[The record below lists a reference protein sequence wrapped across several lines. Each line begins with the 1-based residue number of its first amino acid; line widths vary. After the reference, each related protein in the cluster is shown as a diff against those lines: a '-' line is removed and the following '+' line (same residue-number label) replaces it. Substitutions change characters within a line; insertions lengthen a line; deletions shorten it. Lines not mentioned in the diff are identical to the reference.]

1 MSSERRK
8 ASSRANGAKSHGPK
22 TAEGKA
28 RASMNATKHGVC
40 AETNVLAGES
50 AEAFEQYRDSYA
62 ATMQPT
68 SEVEFDLVEQMV
80 FAQWRI
86 RRAWA
91 AETAALNRYIAAKIA
106 GDGLEKITAA
116 YRDGLHYD
124 LLKMQRYE
132 VHLDL
137 MYRRAL
143 DNFLKLRTKLSSQ
156 EETVEAPAEES
167 APAAKPNNTNKQTGP
182 KPAPAAAAPPSP
194 ECPDMGL
201 GSFGKD
207 AKSEVPSPPDRMPPG
222 RENGADS
229 ARKERA

>member
-106 GDGLEKITAA
+106 GDGLDKITAA

-143 DNFLKLRTKLSSQ
+143 DNFLKLRAKLQ
-156 EETVEAPAEES
+156 LHDEIAES
-167 APAAKPNNTNKQTGP
+167 AAEQPTAAANPNNSKRPN
-182 KPAPAAAAPPSP
+182 AAAPPP
-194 ECPDMGL
+194 CECPETGL
-201 GSFGKD
+201 GSFRKD
-207 AKSEVPSPPDRMPPG
+207 ATFDGSPHPSPMPPG
-222 RENGADS
+222 RENPAGS
-229 ARKERA
+229 ARKEPA